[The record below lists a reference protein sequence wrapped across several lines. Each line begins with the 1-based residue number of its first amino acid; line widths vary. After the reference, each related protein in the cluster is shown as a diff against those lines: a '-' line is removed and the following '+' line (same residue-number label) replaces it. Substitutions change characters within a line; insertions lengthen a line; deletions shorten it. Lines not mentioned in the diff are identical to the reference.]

1 MDRQSKDVIGSVLS
15 LTQEAKEFVEYA
27 EKTREDEEEALVR
40 SPLSWEAL
48 AEDALHFPGRLDHA
62 LERLNERI
70 AKLQGQAEEAEATL
84 KSLRKLHP
92 VPGTDEF
99 AECEHEGQVGQLMLA
114 AAQATLLELQRS
126 RDSVPDVDAVKE
138 GLAAVLDVALPHIA
152 EELRR
157 TLSVEA
163 SRIQSVVTFI
173 DGEVTQYEELVAATE
188 AEVGKKLECPTFHR
202 DLLDQLKVEKLVEL
216 RG

>member
-1 MDRQSKDVIGSVLS
+1 MDRQSKDVIGSVHALMV
-15 LTQEAKEFVEYA
+15 EAKEFVEYA
-27 EKTREDEEEALVR
+27 EKTREEVEQRLLR
-40 SPLSWEAL
+40 SPESWEVL
-48 AEDALHFPGRLDHA
+48 VDEALHFPGRLGHA

-70 AKLQGQAEEAEATL
+70 AKLQGQADEAEATL

-99 AECEHEGQVGQLMLA
+99 VDCEHEGHVAQLMLA
-114 AAQATLLELQRS
+114 AAQATLLELQRA

-138 GLAAVLDVALPHIA
+138 GVAMVLEVSLPHIA

-173 DGEVTQYEELVAATE
+173 DGKVTQYEELVAATE
-188 AEVGKKLECPTFHR
+188 AEVGRKLECPTFHR
-202 DLLDQLKVEKLVEL
+202 NLLDQLKAGELVEL

>member
-15 LTQEAKEFVEYA
+15 LMVEAKEFVEYA
-27 EKTREDEEEALVR
+27 EKTRDDVEQRLLR

-70 AKLQGQAEEAEATL
+70 ASLQGQAEEAEATL
-84 KSLRKLHP
+84 KGLRKLHP
-92 VPGTDEF
+92 VAGTDEF
-99 AECEHEGQVGQLMLA
+99 AECEHEGHVAQLMLA
-114 AAQATLLELQRS
+114 AAEETLHKLQRAK
-126 RDSVPDVDAVKE
+126 DSLPNVDVIME
-138 GLAAVLDVALPHIA
+138 GVAMVLKVALPHVA
-152 EELRR
+152 ENVRR
-157 TLSVEA
+157 GISSDAIRIRSVA
-163 SRIQSVVTFI
+163 LLI
-173 DGEVTQYEELVAATE
+173 DSQLTQYEELVSSAE
-188 AEVGKKLECPTFHR
+188 AEVGRKFDCPTFNR

>member
-1 MDRQSKDVIGSVLS
+1 MDRQSKDVIGSVHS
-15 LTQEAKEFVEYA
+15 VAQDAKEFKSYA
-27 EKTREDEEEALVR
+27 EESKEKVEEMLLR
-40 SPLSWEAL
+40 SPESWEVL
-48 AEDALHFPGRLDHA
+48 ADEALHFPGRLDYA

-70 AKLQGQAEEAEATL
+70 SKLKTEKKEAEETL
-84 KSLRKLHP
+84 KGLRKLHP
-92 VPGTDEF
+92 VAGTYEF
-99 AECEHEGQVGQLMLA
+99 VDCEHEGHVAQLLLA
-114 AAQATLLELQRS
+114 AAQATLLELQRA

-138 GLAAVLDVALPHIA
+138 GVAAVLEVALPHIA

-173 DGEVTQYEELVAATE
+173 DGKVTQYEELVAATE

-202 DLLDQLKVEKLVEL
+202 DLLDQLKVEELVEL

>member
-1 MDRQSKDVIGSVLS
+1 MDKQSKDVIGSVLS
-15 LTQEAKEFVEYA
+15 LTQDAKEFQSYAVQSRDDVEQ
-27 EKTREDEEEALVR
+27 RLLR
-40 SPLSWEAL
+40 SPLSWEVL
-48 AEDALHFPGRLDHA
+48 ADEALHFPGRLDHA

-70 AKLQGQAEEAEATL
+70 SKLKTEKKEAEETL
-84 KSLRKLHP
+84 KGLRKLHP

-99 AECEHEGQVGQLMLA
+99 VDCEHEGHVAQLVVG
-114 AAQATLLELQRS
+114 AAQATLLELQRA
-126 RDSVPDVDAVKE
+126 RDSVPKVDAVKE
-138 GLAAVLDVALPHIA
+138 GVAAVLEVALPHIA

-173 DGEVTQYEELVAATE
+173 DGKVTQYEELVAATE

-202 DLLDQLKVEKLVEL
+202 NLLDQLKAGELVEL

>member
-1 MDRQSKDVIGSVLS
+1 MDRQSKDVIGSVHS
-15 LTQEAKEFVEYA
+15 VTQEAKEFENYATQSREEVE
-27 EKTREDEEEALVR
+27 EMLLRSRE
-40 SPLSWEAL
+40 SWEVL
-48 AEDALHFPGRLDHA
+48 ADEALHFPGRLNYA
-62 LERLNERI
+62 LELLEKRI
-70 AKLQGQAEEAEATL
+70 TKLETQKEEAEATI
-84 KSLRKLHP
+84 KSLGKLHP

-99 AECEHEGQVGQLMLA
+99 AECEHEGHVAQLLLA
-114 AAQATLLELQRS
+114 AAQATLQELQRA

-138 GLAAVLDVALPHIA
+138 GVAAVLEVALPHIA

-173 DGEVTQYEELVAATE
+173 DGKVTQYEELVAATE

-202 DLLDQLKVEKLVEL
+202 NLLDQVKVEELVEL

>member
-1 MDRQSKDVIGSVLS
+1 MDRLSTDVIKGVQS
-15 LTQEAKEFVEYA
+15 LTPEAREFVDYV
-27 EKTREDEEEALVR
+27 EKTREEVEEMLLR
-40 SPLSWEAL
+40 SPLSWEVL
-48 AEDALHFPGRLDHA
+48 ADEALHFPGRLDHA

-70 AKLQGQAEEAEATL
+70 SKLKTEKKEAEETL
-84 KSLRKLHP
+84 KGLRKLHP

-99 AECEHEGQVGQLMLA
+99 VDCEHEGHVAQLMLA
-114 AAQATLLELQRS
+114 AAQATLLELQRA

-138 GLAAVLDVALPHIA
+138 GVAAVLEVSLPHIA

-173 DGEVTQYEELVAATE
+173 DGKVTQYEELVAATE

-202 DLLDQLKVEKLVEL
+202 DLLDQLKVEELVEL